1 MKTNV
6 KKLSMLAMA
15 AAVCGIAGIAS
26 VTVAVGPI
34 GGGCGKG
41 TYCLDVWKPVLC
53 PNGVV
58 YSNDCYAAKACQKNC
73 VPYGAAAS

>member
-1 MKTNV
+1 MKKILQRV
-6 KKLSMLAMA
+6 SMLALVVGVA
-15 AAVCGIAGIAS
+15 AIATSATQTLAI
-26 VTVAVGPI
+26 GPI

-41 TYCLDVWKPVLC
+41 TYCLDVYKPVLC

-73 VPYGAAAS
+73 VPYGAV